1 MVCSA
6 GFSSTLSVAGY
17 TTANTAAGTI
27 SQGVFYKIAVAGN
40 ISASLEDEIYYQTG
54 DVSVA
59 FLVFER
65 YSMIGRNRLGLSVL
79 VTGSGNQLSVSAITA
94 GGSGAVFF
102 KINTFGEESFLLN
115 FREIVASYQ

>member
-1 MVCSA
+1 MA
-6 GFSSTLSVAGY
+6 KT
-17 TTANTAAGTI
+17 TI
-27 SQGVFYKIAVAGN
+27 SLTGDIRQFVNFLKAQVVAGN

-65 YSMIGRNRLGLSVL
+65 YSMIGGNRLGLSVL
-79 VTGSGNQLSVSAITA
+79 VTGLGNQLSVSAITA

-102 KINTFGEESFLLN
+102 KINTFGEESFLLK